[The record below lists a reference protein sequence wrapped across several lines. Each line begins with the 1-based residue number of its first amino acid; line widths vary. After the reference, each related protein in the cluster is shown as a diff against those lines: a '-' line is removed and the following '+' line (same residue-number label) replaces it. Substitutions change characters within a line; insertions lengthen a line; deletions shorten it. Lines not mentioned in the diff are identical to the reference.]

1 MSWEPTLCLPERS
14 YIPDCL
20 YNIHLLGNIQY
31 LTGIFKC
38 LIKMYKY
45 LMEIYKYLMEIYKYL
60 MEITNFLSDCFY
72 KAYLIH
78 TRDCHCR
85 ITGSEQHTKPKE
97 KSCVAMKI
105 EETRKEPCQTKFGVV
120 KNTCLPFGLSMFQCF
135 NVCTIESS
143 GCEEDNAD

>member
-1 MSWEPTLCLPERS
+1 MRDPIYQIVCPIYTCWEIDRNLQMF
-14 YIPDCL
+14 DK
-20 YNIHLLGNIQY
+20 NIQY
-31 LTGIFKC
+31 LRGNFQIFDGN
-38 LIKMYKY
+38 LQIFDGN
-45 LMEIYKYLMEIYKYL
+45 
-60 MEITNFLSDCFY
+60 NFLSDCFY
-72 KAYLIH
+72 NVHLLH